1 MEARSRPVRRQLRG
15 VDRPLGRPVF
25 PWLPP
30 PLDLGMKT
38 VSDSQ
43 TLRGSRE
50 TATIPTGPPPTGRQY
65 SRPEPRPDGSGAT
78 TATPKGGSRR
88 SAPSW
93 PRFRNFMPR
102 AWQTP
107 LSVHLGDA
115 AVAVVAALV
124 ALWVWSRIDGNPFTV
139 AFVRG
144 HALWFLLAPAW
155 VAVLGPMHRS
165 PAALSTSQTVTLVAQ
180 GAATVAGFYV
190 AAYFVAPRD
199 LLPRLVVL
207 NFLAVVSAMT
217 LAWRMTYGRLS
228 TTEAH
233 RIPVAVVG
241 TGSKARALAHLL
253 QEAAPDKK
261 LVAFVYADSP
271 AAPVPPL
278 PAPLIAAGDLPQLAA
293 DRRVSEVFLAPDRRI
308 APELLRIL
316 VDAQERRVDVVP
328 LETAYERLL
337 ERLPIQHLEGSSVLA
352 SVAHAKRATPVS
364 ELVHRLVDLIAGCL
378 GSAVLL
384 PAPAC
389 HRFRRL
395 AGHRETGLLC
405 SGACRSCRP
414 FFSLAEVPHDAT
426 RCGARRPALGQ
437 CRRLPRELVRPAPQA
452 VTPGRAPAAL
462 ECPPRGDESRRTSTG
477 TT

>member
-1 MEARSRPVRRQLRG
+1 
-15 VDRPLGRPVF
+15 
-25 PWLPP
+25 
-30 PLDLGMKT
+30 
-38 VSDSQ
+38 
-43 TLRGSRE
+43 
-50 TATIPTGPPPTGRQY
+50 
-65 SRPEPRPDGSGAT
+65 
-78 TATPKGGSRR
+78 
-88 SAPSW
+88 
-93 PRFRNFMPR
+93 MPR

-217 LAWRMTYGRLS
+217 FAWRMTYGRLS

-384 PAPAC
+384 PLLPVIGFAVWLDIGRPVFFVQE
-389 HRFRRL
+389 RVGL
-395 AGHRETGLLC
+395 AGRSFRLLKF
-405 SGACRSCRP
+405 RTMR
-414 FFSLAEVPHDAT
+414 HDAEPDGP
-426 RCGARRPALGQ
+426 RWASAADSRASWFGRLLRRSHLDELPQFWNVLRGEMSLVGP
-437 CRRLPRELVRPAPQA
+437 RPERPEFVDDLVRHIPHYRERLLVRPGLTGWAQINYPYGGSVHEALTKLEYDLYYMKHRSPWFDA
-452 VTPGRAPAAL
+452 VIAWRTLWTMVTFNGR
-462 ECPPRGDESRRTSTG
+462 
-477 TT
+477 